1 MPTRQ
6 PCQLVLPNKTN
17 EGKPPPRAAP
27 GHIKRAKRSARDPV
41 CGHVRSCRGDGTT
54 PGIAAW
60 WRYCAVR
67 YYLYP
72 LLPARSKQGARLYL
86 PWLHL
91 PWLYLL
97 WLGVP
102 CSRSLWPCSY
112 ADHLVV
118 EQGEAGGG
126 LVALSRALGAREA
139 GKGGERSRGHLA
151 SGEGGRGGR
160 RAA

>member
-1 MPTRQ
+1 MA
-6 PCQLVLPNKTN
+6 
-17 EGKPPPRAAP
+17 E
-27 GHIKRAKRSARDPV
+27 
-41 CGHVRSCRGDGTT
+41 
-54 PGIAAW
+54 
-60 WRYCAVR
+60 WRYR

-86 PWLHL
+86 PWL
-91 PWLYLL
+91 YLL

-102 CSRSLWPCSY
+102 CARSLWPCSY

-151 SGEGGRGGR
+151 RGEGGGGGEGGGR

>member
-1 MPTRQ
+1 MA
-6 PCQLVLPNKTN
+6 
-17 EGKPPPRAAP
+17 E
-27 GHIKRAKRSARDPV
+27 
-41 CGHVRSCRGDGTT
+41 
-54 PGIAAW
+54 
-60 WRYCAVR
+60 WRYR
-67 YYLYP
+67 YYLYYLYP

-86 PWLHL
+86 PWL
-91 PWLYLL
+91 YLL

-102 CSRSLWPCSY
+102 CARSLWPCSY

-151 SGEGGRGGR
+151 PGGRGEGGR